1 MQLLRIPPAPE
12 MKADKAGAFLHKVL
26 KMHAHRRV
34 LDRRLLD
41 LRRTIDTTQHTISTL
56 RARVKT
62 VAADRTC
69 TVTFSV

>member
-34 LDRRLLD
+34 LD

-62 VAADRTC
+62 VADDRTC